1 MGGFGL
7 LLLSLVI
14 VFGFIFLKDRKES
27 KIDGMKH
34 LYSFNTY
41 GYYFDIYSNVSKEKE
56 RNGTIEVKENDDL
69 YFMIENAGQKRK
81 FAIQIFI
88 DYVQV
93 PIKINGKEYYTFYV
107 EADENFSKEYK
118 FNFIE
123 KIDYSIDHKMM
134 AIMTASSDLH
144 AKDIEGKYPTNEY
157 SIAYDIVL
165 SSNKENKLSIDE
177 TQYDKVYNEY
187 KDSWYGLIIN
197 DDIKNL
203 TRKIP
208 SKEIKVKAGEKFD
221 LQYQVGG
228 YTDCEESIIVVSLG
242 MEQILIN
249 NQYFVKCQTKNKN
262 IVSGIITITAPKEE
276 GLYELTGWVIK
287 NPFLEGNND
296 YTPLDATYRVTINVC
311 R

>member
-1 MGGFGL
+1 
-7 LLLSLVI
+7 
-14 VFGFIFLKDRKES
+14 
-27 KIDGMKH
+27 MKH

-144 AKDIEGKYPTNEY
+144 AKDIATP
-157 SIAYDIVL
+157 A
-165 SSNKENKLSIDE
+165 
-177 TQYDKVYNEY
+177 
-187 KDSWYGLIIN
+187 IISE
-197 DDIKNL
+197 D
-203 TRKIP
+203 
-208 SKEIKVKAGEKFD
+208 
-221 LQYQVGG
+221 
-228 YTDCEESIIVVSLG
+228 G
-242 MEQILIN
+242 MPH
-249 NQYFVKCQTKNKN
+249 
-262 IVSGIITITAPKEE
+262 S
-276 GLYELTGWVIK
+276 
-287 NPFLEGNND
+287 
-296 YTPLDATYRVTINVC
+296 
-311 R
+311 